1 MIVVNLSLLCSFTR
15 MRGHLG
21 VKEVD
26 PEKFPAT
33 TIAAVAEVLRK
44 STFLRLS
51 EDGVH
56 GFTFL
61 SPTKCPLEGTI

>member
-1 MIVVNLSLLCSFTR
+1 

-21 VKEVD
+21 VKEID

>member
-1 MIVVNLSLLCSFTR
+1 

-21 VKEVD
+21 VKEID

-61 SPTKCPLEGTI
+61 SATKCPLETTI

>member
-1 MIVVNLSLLCSFTR
+1 

-21 VKEVD
+21 VKEID

-61 SPTKCPLEGTI
+61 SATKCPLEATI